1 MIINVCK
8 EKNMTSRD
16 VVNIIS
22 KHLHTKKV
30 GHTGTL
36 DPLATGVL
44 IVCTNHDT
52 KLVDILTSK
61 NKEYIATMRLGIQT
75 DTGDITGNIIKK
87 ASYKVTKDQ
96 IIKVLNSF
104 LGSSTQT
111 VPIYSAVKINGKKLY
126 EYARNGEEVTLPT
139 REINISSIELLDYH
153 DDLIKFKVTVSKGT
167 YIRSLIEDIGKTLQ
181 TVATM
186 EDLVR
191 TKQGNYKIEDSYT
204 LEDIKKQSPYPVGEL
219 NVAYAKYFVGNSY
232 LYPINNQEVNIS
244 NVTFEPGCR
253 NNWHI
258 HHGAGQIL
266 LCTAGRGYYQE
277 WGKPAQELNV
287 GDTVYIAP
295 EIKHWHGAAPESYF
309 VHIAESV
316 PNENASNEWLEA
328 VDEEEY
334 LKLK

>member
-44 IVCTNHDT
+44 LVCTDRDT

-61 NKEYIATMRLGIQT
+61 TKEYIATMRLGIQT

-87 ASYKVTKDQ
+87 ASFRVNKEQ
-96 IIKVLNSF
+96 IIQTLNSF
-104 LGSSTQT
+104 LGQSTQT

-126 EYARNGEEVTLPT
+126 EYARNGKEVTLPT
-139 REINISSIELLDYH
+139 REITVSNIELIDFH
-153 DDLIKFKVTVSKGT
+153 DNLIKFKVTVSKGT
-167 YIRSLIEDIGKTLQ
+167 YIRSLIEDIGKKLE

-191 TKQGNYKIEDSYT
+191 TKQGSYKIEDSYT
-204 LEDIKKQSPYPVGEL
+204 LDDIKNDNYKPIPLKTVLQDYPSYEL
-219 NVAYAKYFVGNSY
+219 NANEYFKVKNGSKMSLNLDDKIVTL
-232 LYPINNQEVNIS
+232 LYNNKPIALYKKENDIYRVYKMLEISTENN
-244 NVTFEPGCR
+244 
-253 NNWHI
+253 
-258 HHGAGQIL
+258 
-266 LCTAGRGYYQE
+266 
-277 WGKPAQELNV
+277 
-287 GDTVYIAP
+287 
-295 EIKHWHGAAPESYF
+295 
-309 VHIAESV
+309 
-316 PNENASNEWLEA
+316 
-328 VDEEEY
+328 
-334 LKLK
+334 

>member
-16 VVNIIS
+16 VVNIVS

-75 DTGDITGNIIKK
+75 DTGDITGNIIKR
-87 ASYKVTKDQ
+87 ANYKVTKDQ
-96 IIKVLNSF
+96 IIKVLNNF

-204 LEDIKKQSPYPVGEL
+204 LEDIKNDNYKPIPL
-219 NVAYAKYFVGNSY
+219 NIVLKDYHTYNLNATEYFKVKNGSKMLLNIDDKIVTL
-232 LYPINNQEVNIS
+232 LYNNKPIALYRKENDIY
-244 NVTFEPGCR
+244 R
-253 NNWHI
+253 
-258 HHGAGQIL
+258 
-266 LCTAGRGYYQE
+266 
-277 WGKPAQELNV
+277 
-287 GDTVYIAP
+287 VYKML
-295 EIKHWHGAAPESYF
+295 EI
-309 VHIAESV
+309 
-316 PNENASNEWLEA
+316 NTDDN
-328 VDEEEY
+328 
-334 LKLK
+334 

>member
-44 IVCTNHDT
+44 LVCTDRDT

-61 NKEYIATMRLGIQT
+61 TKEYIATMRLGIQT

-87 ASYKVTKDQ
+87 ASFRVNKEQ
-96 IIKVLNSF
+96 IIQTLNSF
-104 LGSSTQT
+104 LGQSTQT

-126 EYARNGEEVTLPT
+126 EYARNGKEVTLPT
-139 REINISSIELLDYH
+139 REITVSNIELIDFH
-153 DDLIKFKVTVSKGT
+153 DNLIKFKVTVSKGT
-167 YIRSLIEDIGKTLQ
+167 YIRSLIEDIGKKLE

-191 TKQGNYKIEDSYT
+191 IKQGSYKIEDSYT
-204 LEDIKKQSPYPVGEL
+204 LDDIKNDNYKPIPLKTVLQDYPSYEL
-219 NVAYAKYFVGNSY
+219 NANEYFKVKNGSKMSLNLDDKIVTL
-232 LYPINNQEVNIS
+232 LYNNKPIALYKKENDLYRVYKMLEISTENN
-244 NVTFEPGCR
+244 
-253 NNWHI
+253 
-258 HHGAGQIL
+258 
-266 LCTAGRGYYQE
+266 
-277 WGKPAQELNV
+277 
-287 GDTVYIAP
+287 
-295 EIKHWHGAAPESYF
+295 
-309 VHIAESV
+309 
-316 PNENASNEWLEA
+316 
-328 VDEEEY
+328 
-334 LKLK
+334 

>member
-75 DTGDITGNIIKK
+75 DTGDITGNIIKR
-87 ASYKVTKDQ
+87 STYKVTKDQ

-191 TKQGNYKIEDSYT
+191 TKQDHYKIEDSYT
-204 LEDIKKQSPYPVGEL
+204 LEDIKNDNYKPIPL
-219 NVAYAKYFVGNSY
+219 NIVLKDYHTYNLNAIEYFKVKNGSKMLLNIDDKIVTL
-232 LYPINNQEVNIS
+232 LYNNKPIALYRKENDIY
-244 NVTFEPGCR
+244 R
-253 NNWHI
+253 
-258 HHGAGQIL
+258 
-266 LCTAGRGYYQE
+266 
-277 WGKPAQELNV
+277 
-287 GDTVYIAP
+287 VYKML
-295 EIKHWHGAAPESYF
+295 EI
-309 VHIAESV
+309 
-316 PNENASNEWLEA
+316 NTDDN
-328 VDEEEY
+328 
-334 LKLK
+334 

>member
-44 IVCTNHDT
+44 IVCTNNDT

-75 DTGDITGNIIKK
+75 DTGDITGNIIKR
-87 ASYKVTKDQ
+87 ATYKVTKDQ
-96 IIKVLNSF
+96 IIKVLNNF

-204 LEDIKKQSPYPVGEL
+204 LEDIKNDNYKPIPL
-219 NVAYAKYFVGNSY
+219 NIVLKDYHTYNLNAAEYFKVKNGSKMLLNIDDKIVTL
-232 LYPINNQEVNIS
+232 LYNNKPIALYRKENDIY
-244 NVTFEPGCR
+244 R
-253 NNWHI
+253 
-258 HHGAGQIL
+258 
-266 LCTAGRGYYQE
+266 
-277 WGKPAQELNV
+277 
-287 GDTVYIAP
+287 VYKML
-295 EIKHWHGAAPESYF
+295 EI
-309 VHIAESV
+309 
-316 PNENASNEWLEA
+316 NTDDN
-328 VDEEEY
+328 
-334 LKLK
+334 

>member
-44 IVCTNHDT
+44 IVCTNRDT

-75 DTGDITGNIIKK
+75 DTGDITGNIIKR
-87 ASYKVTKDQ
+87 ATYKVTKDQ
-96 IIKVLNSF
+96 IIKVLNNF

-204 LEDIKKQSPYPVGEL
+204 LEDIKNDNYKPIPL
-219 NVAYAKYFVGNSY
+219 NIVLKDYHTYNLNATEYFKVKNGSKMLLNIDDKIVTL
-232 LYPINNQEVNIS
+232 LYNNKPIALYRKENDIY
-244 NVTFEPGCR
+244 R
-253 NNWHI
+253 
-258 HHGAGQIL
+258 
-266 LCTAGRGYYQE
+266 
-277 WGKPAQELNV
+277 
-287 GDTVYIAP
+287 VYKML
-295 EIKHWHGAAPESYF
+295 EI
-309 VHIAESV
+309 
-316 PNENASNEWLEA
+316 NTDDN
-328 VDEEEY
+328 
-334 LKLK
+334 

>member
-75 DTGDITGNIIKK
+75 DTGDITGNIIKR
-87 ASYKVTKDQ
+87 ATYKVTKDQ
-96 IIKVLNSF
+96 IIKVLNNF

-181 TVATM
+181 TAATM

-204 LEDIKKQSPYPVGEL
+204 LEDIKNDNYKPIPL
-219 NVAYAKYFVGNSY
+219 NIVLKDYHTYNLNATEYFKVKNGSKMLLNIDDKIVTL
-232 LYPINNQEVNIS
+232 LYNNKPIALYRKENDIY
-244 NVTFEPGCR
+244 R
-253 NNWHI
+253 
-258 HHGAGQIL
+258 
-266 LCTAGRGYYQE
+266 
-277 WGKPAQELNV
+277 
-287 GDTVYIAP
+287 VYKML
-295 EIKHWHGAAPESYF
+295 EI
-309 VHIAESV
+309 
-316 PNENASNEWLEA
+316 NTDDN
-328 VDEEEY
+328 
-334 LKLK
+334 

>member
-75 DTGDITGNIIKK
+75 DTGDITGNIIKR
-87 ASYKVTKDQ
+87 ATYKVTKDQ
-96 IIKVLNSF
+96 IIKVLNNF

-111 VPIYSAVKINGKKLY
+111 VHIYSAVKINGKKLY

-204 LEDIKKQSPYPVGEL
+204 LEDIKNDNYKPIPL
-219 NVAYAKYFVGNSY
+219 NIVLKDYHTYNLNATEYFKVKNGSKMLLNIDDKIVTL
-232 LYPINNQEVNIS
+232 LYNNKPIALYRKENDIYRVYKMLEIN
-244 NVTFEPGCR
+244 TDD
-253 NNWHI
+253 NW
-258 HHGAGQIL
+258 L
-266 LCTAGRGYYQE
+266 
-277 WGKPAQELNV
+277 
-287 GDTVYIAP
+287 
-295 EIKHWHGAAPESYF
+295 S
-309 VHIAESV
+309 
-316 PNENASNEWLEA
+316 
-328 VDEEEY
+328 
-334 LKLK
+334 

>member
-75 DTGDITGNIIKK
+75 DTGDITGNIIKR
-87 ASYKVTKDQ
+87 STYKVTKDQ

-167 YIRSLIEDIGKTLQ
+167 YIRSLIKDIGKTLQ

-191 TKQGNYKIEDSYT
+191 TKQGHYKIEDSYT
-204 LEDIKKQSPYPVGEL
+204 LEDIKNDNYKPIPL
-219 NVAYAKYFVGNSY
+219 NIVLKDYHTYNLNATEYFKVKNGSKMLLNIDDKIVTL
-232 LYPINNQEVNIS
+232 LYNNKPIALYRKENDIY
-244 NVTFEPGCR
+244 R
-253 NNWHI
+253 
-258 HHGAGQIL
+258 
-266 LCTAGRGYYQE
+266 
-277 WGKPAQELNV
+277 
-287 GDTVYIAP
+287 VYKML
-295 EIKHWHGAAPESYF
+295 EI
-309 VHIAESV
+309 
-316 PNENASNEWLEA
+316 NTDDN
-328 VDEEEY
+328 
-334 LKLK
+334 

>member
-44 IVCTNHDT
+44 IVCTNRDT

-75 DTGDITGNIIKK
+75 DTGDITGNIIKR
-87 ASYKVTKDQ
+87 ATYKVTKDQ
-96 IIKVLNSF
+96 IIKVLNNF

-204 LEDIKKQSPYPVGEL
+204 LEDIKNDKYKPIPL
-219 NVAYAKYFVGNSY
+219 NIVLKDYHTYNLNATEYFKVKNGSKMLLNIDDKIVTL
-232 LYPINNQEVNIS
+232 LYNNKPIALYRKENDIY
-244 NVTFEPGCR
+244 R
-253 NNWHI
+253 
-258 HHGAGQIL
+258 
-266 LCTAGRGYYQE
+266 
-277 WGKPAQELNV
+277 
-287 GDTVYIAP
+287 VYKML
-295 EIKHWHGAAPESYF
+295 EI
-309 VHIAESV
+309 
-316 PNENASNEWLEA
+316 NTDDN
-328 VDEEEY
+328 
-334 LKLK
+334 

>member
-61 NKEYIATMRLGIQT
+61 NKEYIAIMRLGIQT
-75 DTGDITGNIIKK
+75 DTGDITGNIIKR
-87 ASYKVTKDQ
+87 ATYKVTKDQ
-96 IIKVLNSF
+96 IIKVLNNF

-204 LEDIKKQSPYPVGEL
+204 LEDIKNDNYKPIPL
-219 NVAYAKYFVGNSY
+219 NIVLKDYHTYNLNATEYFKVKNGSKMLLNSDDKIVTL
-232 LYPINNQEVNIS
+232 LYNNKPIALYRKENDIY
-244 NVTFEPGCR
+244 R
-253 NNWHI
+253 
-258 HHGAGQIL
+258 
-266 LCTAGRGYYQE
+266 
-277 WGKPAQELNV
+277 
-287 GDTVYIAP
+287 VYKML
-295 EIKHWHGAAPESYF
+295 EI
-309 VHIAESV
+309 
-316 PNENASNEWLEA
+316 NTDDN
-328 VDEEEY
+328 
-334 LKLK
+334 

>member
-75 DTGDITGNIIKK
+75 DTGDITGNIIKR
-87 ASYKVTKDQ
+87 STYKVTKDQ

-191 TKQGNYKIEDSYT
+191 TKQSHYKIEDSYT
-204 LEDIKKQSPYPVGEL
+204 LEDIKNDNYKPIPL
-219 NVAYAKYFVGNSY
+219 NIVLKDYHTYNLNATEYFKVKNGSKMLLNIDDKIVTL
-232 LYPINNQEVNIS
+232 LYNNKPIALYRKENDIY
-244 NVTFEPGCR
+244 R
-253 NNWHI
+253 
-258 HHGAGQIL
+258 
-266 LCTAGRGYYQE
+266 
-277 WGKPAQELNV
+277 
-287 GDTVYIAP
+287 VYKML
-295 EIKHWHGAAPESYF
+295 EI
-309 VHIAESV
+309 
-316 PNENASNEWLEA
+316 NTDDN
-328 VDEEEY
+328 
-334 LKLK
+334 

>member
-61 NKEYIATMRLGIQT
+61 NKKYIATMRLGIQT
-75 DTGDITGNIIKK
+75 DTGDITGNIIKR
-87 ASYKVTKDQ
+87 ATYKVTKDQ
-96 IIKVLNSF
+96 IIKVLNNF
-104 LGSSTQT
+104 LGSSTQI

-139 REINISSIELLDYH
+139 REINISNIELLDYH

-204 LEDIKKQSPYPVGEL
+204 LEDIKNDNYKPIPL
-219 NVAYAKYFVGNSY
+219 NIVLKDYHTYNLNATEYFKVKNGSKMLLNIDDKIVTL
-232 LYPINNQEVNIS
+232 LYNNKPIALYRKENDIY
-244 NVTFEPGCR
+244 R
-253 NNWHI
+253 
-258 HHGAGQIL
+258 
-266 LCTAGRGYYQE
+266 
-277 WGKPAQELNV
+277 
-287 GDTVYIAP
+287 VYKML
-295 EIKHWHGAAPESYF
+295 EI
-309 VHIAESV
+309 
-316 PNENASNEWLEA
+316 NTDDN
-328 VDEEEY
+328 
-334 LKLK
+334 

>member
-75 DTGDITGNIIKK
+75 DTGDITGNIIKR
-87 ASYKVTKDQ
+87 ATYKVTKDQ
-96 IIKVLNSF
+96 IIKVLNNF

-111 VPIYSAVKINGKKLY
+111 IPIYSAVKINGKKLY

-204 LEDIKKQSPYPVGEL
+204 LEDIKNDNYKPIPL
-219 NVAYAKYFVGNSY
+219 NIVLKDYHTYNLNATEYFKVKNGSKMLLNIDDKIVTL
-232 LYPINNQEVNIS
+232 LYNNKPIALYRKENDIY
-244 NVTFEPGCR
+244 R
-253 NNWHI
+253 
-258 HHGAGQIL
+258 
-266 LCTAGRGYYQE
+266 
-277 WGKPAQELNV
+277 
-287 GDTVYIAP
+287 VYKML
-295 EIKHWHGAAPESYF
+295 EI
-309 VHIAESV
+309 
-316 PNENASNEWLEA
+316 NTDDN
-328 VDEEEY
+328 
-334 LKLK
+334 

>member
-75 DTGDITGNIIKK
+75 DTGDITGNIIKR
-87 ASYKVTKDQ
+87 ATYKVTKDQ

-139 REINISSIELLDYH
+139 REINISSMELLDYH

-204 LEDIKKQSPYPVGEL
+204 LEDIKKDNYKPIPL
-219 NVAYAKYFVGNSY
+219 NIVLKDYHTYNLNATEYFKVKNGSKMLLNIDDKIVTL
-232 LYPINNQEVNIS
+232 LYNNKPIALYRKENDIY
-244 NVTFEPGCR
+244 R
-253 NNWHI
+253 
-258 HHGAGQIL
+258 
-266 LCTAGRGYYQE
+266 
-277 WGKPAQELNV
+277 
-287 GDTVYIAP
+287 VYKML
-295 EIKHWHGAAPESYF
+295 EI
-309 VHIAESV
+309 
-316 PNENASNEWLEA
+316 NTDDN
-328 VDEEEY
+328 
-334 LKLK
+334 

>member
-75 DTGDITGNIIKK
+75 DTGDITGNIIKR
-87 ASYKVTKDQ
+87 ATYKVTKDQ

-204 LEDIKKQSPYPVGEL
+204 LEDIKNDNYKPIPL
-219 NVAYAKYFVGNSY
+219 NIVLKDYHTYNLNATEYFKVKNGSKMLLNIDDKIVTL
-232 LYPINNQEVNIS
+232 LYNNKPIALYRKEND
-244 NVTFEPGCR
+244 
-253 NNWHI
+253 I
-258 HHGAGQIL
+258 H
-266 LCTAGRGYYQE
+266 R
-277 WGKPAQELNV
+277 
-287 GDTVYIAP
+287 VYKML
-295 EIKHWHGAAPESYF
+295 EI
-309 VHIAESV
+309 
-316 PNENASNEWLEA
+316 NTDDN
-328 VDEEEY
+328 
-334 LKLK
+334 

>member
-1 MIINVCK
+1 MIINVYK

-75 DTGDITGNIIKK
+75 DTGDITGNIIKR
-87 ASYKVTKDQ
+87 ATYKVTKDQ
-96 IIKVLNSF
+96 IIKVLNNF
-104 LGSSTQT
+104 LGSSKQT

-139 REINISSIELLDYH
+139 REINISNIELLDYH

-204 LEDIKKQSPYPVGEL
+204 LEDIKNDNYKPIPL
-219 NVAYAKYFVGNSY
+219 NIVLKDYHTYNLNATEYFKVKNGSKMLLNIDDKIVTL
-232 LYPINNQEVNIS
+232 LYNNKPIALYRKENDIY
-244 NVTFEPGCR
+244 R
-253 NNWHI
+253 
-258 HHGAGQIL
+258 
-266 LCTAGRGYYQE
+266 
-277 WGKPAQELNV
+277 
-287 GDTVYIAP
+287 VYKML
-295 EIKHWHGAAPESYF
+295 EI
-309 VHIAESV
+309 
-316 PNENASNEWLEA
+316 NTDDN
-328 VDEEEY
+328 
-334 LKLK
+334 

>member
-75 DTGDITGNIIKK
+75 DTGDITGKTIKK
-87 ASYKVTKDQ
+87 VSYKVTKDQ
-96 IIKVLNSF
+96 IIKVLSSF

-139 REINISSIELLDYH
+139 REINISNIELLDFH
-153 DDLIKFKVTVSKGT
+153 DDLIRFKVTVSKGT
-167 YIRSLIEDIGKTLQ
+167 YIRSLIEDIAIKLG

-186 EDLVR
+186 EDLIR

-204 LEDIKKQSPYPVGEL
+204 LEDIKNDKYKAIPLNEVLKDYPAYNL
-219 NVAYAKYFVGNSY
+219 NATEYFKVKNGSKISLNIDDKIVTL
-232 LYPINNQEVNIS
+232 LYNNKPIALYTKENDIY
-244 NVTFEPGCR
+244 R
-253 NNWHI
+253 
-258 HHGAGQIL
+258 
-266 LCTAGRGYYQE
+266 
-277 WGKPAQELNV
+277 
-287 GDTVYIAP
+287 VYKML
-295 EIKHWHGAAPESYF
+295 EI
-309 VHIAESV
+309 
-316 PNENASNEWLEA
+316 NEQLS
-328 VDEEEY
+328 
-334 LKLK
+334 

>member
-44 IVCTNHDT
+44 LVCTDRDT

-61 NKEYIATMRLGIQT
+61 TKEYIATMRLGIQT

-87 ASYKVTKDQ
+87 ASFRVNKEQ
-96 IIKVLNSF
+96 IIQTLNSF
-104 LGSSTQT
+104 LGQSTQT

-126 EYARNGEEVTLPT
+126 EYARNGKEVTLPT
-139 REINISSIELLDYH
+139 REITVSNIELLDFH
-153 DDLIKFKVTVSKGT
+153 DNLIKFNVTVSKGT
-167 YIRSLIEDIGKTLQ
+167 YIRSLIEDIGKKLE

-191 TKQGNYKIEDSYT
+191 TKQGSYKIEDSYT
-204 LEDIKKQSPYPVGEL
+204 LDDIKNDNYKPIPLKTVLQDYPSYEL
-219 NVAYAKYFVGNSY
+219 NANEYFKVKNGSKMSLNLDDKIVTL
-232 LYPINNQEVNIS
+232 LYNNKPIALYKKENDIYRVYKMLEISTENN
-244 NVTFEPGCR
+244 
-253 NNWHI
+253 
-258 HHGAGQIL
+258 
-266 LCTAGRGYYQE
+266 
-277 WGKPAQELNV
+277 
-287 GDTVYIAP
+287 
-295 EIKHWHGAAPESYF
+295 
-309 VHIAESV
+309 
-316 PNENASNEWLEA
+316 
-328 VDEEEY
+328 
-334 LKLK
+334 

>member
-44 IVCTNHDT
+44 IVCTNNDT

-75 DTGDITGNIIKK
+75 DTGDITGNIIKR
-87 ASYKVTKDQ
+87 ATYKVTKDQ
-96 IIKVLNSF
+96 IIKVLNNF

-181 TVATM
+181 TIATM

-204 LEDIKKQSPYPVGEL
+204 LEDIKNDNYKPIPL
-219 NVAYAKYFVGNSY
+219 NIVLKDYHTYNLNATEYFKVKNGSKMLLNIDDKIVTL
-232 LYPINNQEVNIS
+232 LYNNKPIALYRKENDIY
-244 NVTFEPGCR
+244 R
-253 NNWHI
+253 
-258 HHGAGQIL
+258 
-266 LCTAGRGYYQE
+266 
-277 WGKPAQELNV
+277 
-287 GDTVYIAP
+287 VYKML
-295 EIKHWHGAAPESYF
+295 EI
-309 VHIAESV
+309 
-316 PNENASNEWLEA
+316 NTDDN
-328 VDEEEY
+328 
-334 LKLK
+334 

>member
-16 VVNIIS
+16 VVNIVS

-75 DTGDITGNIIKK
+75 DTGDITGNIIKR
-87 ASYKVTKDQ
+87 ANYKVTKDQ
-96 IIKVLNSF
+96 IIKVLNNF

-204 LEDIKKQSPYPVGEL
+204 LEDIKNDNYKPMPL
-219 NVAYAKYFVGNSY
+219 NIVLKDYHTYNLNATEYFKVKNGSKMLLNIDDKIVTL
-232 LYPINNQEVNIS
+232 LYNNKPIALYRKENDIY
-244 NVTFEPGCR
+244 R
-253 NNWHI
+253 
-258 HHGAGQIL
+258 
-266 LCTAGRGYYQE
+266 
-277 WGKPAQELNV
+277 
-287 GDTVYIAP
+287 VYKML
-295 EIKHWHGAAPESYF
+295 EI
-309 VHIAESV
+309 
-316 PNENASNEWLEA
+316 NTDDN
-328 VDEEEY
+328 
-334 LKLK
+334 

>member
-61 NKEYIATMRLGIQT
+61 SKEYIATMRLGIQT
-75 DTGDITGNIIKK
+75 DTGDITGKTIKK
-87 ASYKVTKDQ
+87 VSYKVTKDQ
-96 IIKVLNSF
+96 IIKVLSSF

-139 REINISSIELLDYH
+139 REINISNIELLDFH
-153 DDLIKFKVTVSKGT
+153 DDLIRFKVTVSKGT
-167 YIRSLIEDIGKTLQ
+167 YIRSLIEDIAIKLG

-186 EDLVR
+186 EDLIR
-191 TKQGNYKIEDSYT
+191 TKQGNYKIEDSST
-204 LEDIKKQSPYPVGEL
+204 LEDIKNDKYKAIPLNEVLKDYPAYNL
-219 NVAYAKYFVGNSY
+219 NATEYFKVKNGSKISLNIDDKIVTL
-232 LYPINNQEVNIS
+232 LYNNKPIALYTKENDIY
-244 NVTFEPGCR
+244 R
-253 NNWHI
+253 
-258 HHGAGQIL
+258 
-266 LCTAGRGYYQE
+266 
-277 WGKPAQELNV
+277 
-287 GDTVYIAP
+287 VYKML
-295 EIKHWHGAAPESYF
+295 EI
-309 VHIAESV
+309 
-316 PNENASNEWLEA
+316 NEQLS
-328 VDEEEY
+328 
-334 LKLK
+334 

>member
-75 DTGDITGNIIKK
+75 DTGDITGNIIKR
-87 ASYKVTKDQ
+87 ATYKVTKDQ
-96 IIKVLNSF
+96 IIKVLNNF

-139 REINISSIELLDYH
+139 RKINISSIELLDYH

-204 LEDIKKQSPYPVGEL
+204 LEDIKNDNYKPIPL
-219 NVAYAKYFVGNSY
+219 NIVLKDYHTYNLNATEYFKVKNGSKMLLNIDDKIVTL
-232 LYPINNQEVNIS
+232 LYNNKPIALYRKENDIY
-244 NVTFEPGCR
+244 R
-253 NNWHI
+253 
-258 HHGAGQIL
+258 
-266 LCTAGRGYYQE
+266 
-277 WGKPAQELNV
+277 
-287 GDTVYIAP
+287 VYKML
-295 EIKHWHGAAPESYF
+295 EI
-309 VHIAESV
+309 
-316 PNENASNEWLEA
+316 NTDDN
-328 VDEEEY
+328 
-334 LKLK
+334 

>member
-75 DTGDITGNIIKK
+75 DTGDITGNIIKR
-87 ASYKVTKDQ
+87 STYKVTKDQ

-191 TKQGNYKIEDSYT
+191 TKQGHYKIEDSYT
-204 LEDIKKQSPYPVGEL
+204 LEDIKNDNYKPIPL
-219 NVAYAKYFVGNSY
+219 NIVLKDYHTYNLNATEYFKVKNGSKMLLNIDDKIVTL
-232 LYPINNQEVNIS
+232 LYNNKPIALYRKENDIY
-244 NVTFEPGCR
+244 R
-253 NNWHI
+253 
-258 HHGAGQIL
+258 
-266 LCTAGRGYYQE
+266 
-277 WGKPAQELNV
+277 
-287 GDTVYIAP
+287 VYKML
-295 EIKHWHGAAPESYF
+295 EI
-309 VHIAESV
+309 
-316 PNENASNEWLEA
+316 NTDDN
-328 VDEEEY
+328 
-334 LKLK
+334 

>member
-75 DTGDITGNIIKK
+75 DTGDITGNIIKR
-87 ASYKVTKDQ
+87 ATYKVTKDQ
-96 IIKVLNSF
+96 IIKVLNNF
-104 LGSSTQT
+104 LGLSTQT

-204 LEDIKKQSPYPVGEL
+204 LEDIKNDNYKSIPL
-219 NVAYAKYFVGNSY
+219 NIVLKDYHTYNLSATEYFKVKNGSKMLLNIDDKIVTL
-232 LYPINNQEVNIS
+232 LYNNKPIALYRKENDIY
-244 NVTFEPGCR
+244 C
-253 NNWHI
+253 
-258 HHGAGQIL
+258 
-266 LCTAGRGYYQE
+266 
-277 WGKPAQELNV
+277 
-287 GDTVYIAP
+287 VYKML
-295 EIKHWHGAAPESYF
+295 EI
-309 VHIAESV
+309 
-316 PNENASNEWLEA
+316 NTDDN
-328 VDEEEY
+328 
-334 LKLK
+334 

>member
-75 DTGDITGNIIKK
+75 DTGDITGNIIKR
-87 ASYKVTKDQ
+87 ATYKVTKDQ
-96 IIKVLNSF
+96 IIKVLNNF

-111 VPIYSAVKINGKKLY
+111 VHIYSAVKINGKKLY

-204 LEDIKKQSPYPVGEL
+204 LEDIKNDNYKPIPL
-219 NVAYAKYFVGNSY
+219 NIVLKDYHTYNLNATEYFKVKNGSKMLLNIDDKIVTL
-232 LYPINNQEVNIS
+232 LYNNKPIALYRKENDIY
-244 NVTFEPGCR
+244 R
-253 NNWHI
+253 
-258 HHGAGQIL
+258 
-266 LCTAGRGYYQE
+266 
-277 WGKPAQELNV
+277 
-287 GDTVYIAP
+287 VYKML
-295 EIKHWHGAAPESYF
+295 EI
-309 VHIAESV
+309 
-316 PNENASNEWLEA
+316 NTDDN
-328 VDEEEY
+328 
-334 LKLK
+334 

>member
-75 DTGDITGNIIKK
+75 DTGDITGNIIKR
-87 ASYKVTKDQ
+87 ATYKVTKDQ
-96 IIKVLNSF
+96 IIKVLNNF

-204 LEDIKKQSPYPVGEL
+204 LEDIKNDNYK
-219 NVAYAKYFVGNSY
+219 
-232 LYPINNQEVNIS
+232 
-244 NVTFEPGCR
+244 
-253 NNWHI
+253 
-258 HHGAGQIL
+258 
-266 LCTAGRGYYQE
+266 
-277 WGKPAQELNV
+277 
-287 GDTVYIAP
+287 
-295 EIKHWHGAAPESYF
+295 
-309 VHIAESV
+309 SV
-316 PNENASNEWLEA
+316 PLNIVLKDYHTYNLSATEYFKVKNGSKMLLNIDDKIVTLLYNNKPIALYRKENDIYRVYKMLEINT
-328 VDEEEY
+328 DDN
-334 LKLK
+334 

>member
-75 DTGDITGNIIKK
+75 DTGDITGNIIKR
-87 ASYKVTKDQ
+87 ATYKVTKDQ
-96 IIKVLNSF
+96 IIKVLNNF

-204 LEDIKKQSPYPVGEL
+204 LEDIKNDNYKPIPL
-219 NVAYAKYFVGNSY
+219 NIVLKDYHTYNLSATEYFKVKNGSKMLLNIDDKIVTL
-232 LYPINNQEVNIS
+232 LYNNKPIALYRKENDIY
-244 NVTFEPGCR
+244 R
-253 NNWHI
+253 
-258 HHGAGQIL
+258 
-266 LCTAGRGYYQE
+266 
-277 WGKPAQELNV
+277 
-287 GDTVYIAP
+287 VYKML
-295 EIKHWHGAAPESYF
+295 EI
-309 VHIAESV
+309 
-316 PNENASNEWLEA
+316 NTDDN
-328 VDEEEY
+328 
-334 LKLK
+334 

>member
-16 VVNIIS
+16 VVNIVS

-75 DTGDITGNIIKK
+75 DTGDITGNIIKR
-87 ASYKVTKDQ
+87 ATYKVTKDQ
-96 IIKVLNSF
+96 IIKVLNNF

-139 REINISSIELLDYH
+139 REINISNIELLDYH

-204 LEDIKKQSPYPVGEL
+204 LEDIKNDNYKPMPL
-219 NVAYAKYFVGNSY
+219 NIVLKDYHTYNLNATEYFKVKNGSKMLLNIDDKIVTL
-232 LYPINNQEVNIS
+232 LYNNKPIALYRKENDIY
-244 NVTFEPGCR
+244 R
-253 NNWHI
+253 
-258 HHGAGQIL
+258 
-266 LCTAGRGYYQE
+266 
-277 WGKPAQELNV
+277 
-287 GDTVYIAP
+287 VYKML
-295 EIKHWHGAAPESYF
+295 EI
-309 VHIAESV
+309 
-316 PNENASNEWLEA
+316 NTDDN
-328 VDEEEY
+328 
-334 LKLK
+334 

>member
-75 DTGDITGNIIKK
+75 DTGDITGNIIKR
-87 ASYKVTKDQ
+87 ATYKVTKDQ
-96 IIKVLNSF
+96 IIKVLNNF

-139 REINISSIELLDYH
+139 REINISNIELLDYH

-204 LEDIKKQSPYPVGEL
+204 LEDIKNDNYKPMPL
-219 NVAYAKYFVGNSY
+219 NIVLKDYHTYNLSATEYFKVKNGSKMLLNIDDKIVTL
-232 LYPINNQEVNIS
+232 LYNNKPIALYRKENDIY
-244 NVTFEPGCR
+244 R
-253 NNWHI
+253 
-258 HHGAGQIL
+258 
-266 LCTAGRGYYQE
+266 
-277 WGKPAQELNV
+277 
-287 GDTVYIAP
+287 VYKML
-295 EIKHWHGAAPESYF
+295 EI
-309 VHIAESV
+309 
-316 PNENASNEWLEA
+316 NTDDN
-328 VDEEEY
+328 
-334 LKLK
+334 

>member
-36 DPLATGVL
+36 DSLATGVL

-75 DTGDITGNIIKK
+75 DTGDITGNIIKR
-87 ASYKVTKDQ
+87 ATYKVTKDQ
-96 IIKVLNSF
+96 IIKVLNNF

-204 LEDIKKQSPYPVGEL
+204 LEDIKNDNYK
-219 NVAYAKYFVGNSY
+219 
-232 LYPINNQEVNIS
+232 
-244 NVTFEPGCR
+244 
-253 NNWHI
+253 
-258 HHGAGQIL
+258 
-266 LCTAGRGYYQE
+266 
-277 WGKPAQELNV
+277 
-287 GDTVYIAP
+287 
-295 EIKHWHGAAPESYF
+295 
-309 VHIAESV
+309 SV
-316 PNENASNEWLEA
+316 PLNIVLKDYHTYNLSATEYFKVKNGSKMLLNIDDKIVTLLYNNKPIALYRKENDIYRVYKMLEINT
-328 VDEEEY
+328 DDN
-334 LKLK
+334 